1 MLAGLYVTG
10 VTEMYRES
18 FCVVEHLRRGLMPP
32 LCDCDAK
39 AGQVLPLHK
48 ETHGVPHLEAG
59 LPPDMLAKIDQM
71 TRVDKLAHELAGSL
85 LVSKV
90 RDIEHVTGRRERVIC
105 VLRRTLKKGPPRRG
119 LPLLLSHTLFV
130 RQKNSCSSLSRTLPL
145 GRQPWVGNAIECGVE
160 NIYSVGIVAEL
171 WPDGAPKVIG
181 L

>member
-1 MLAGLYVTG
+1 MYSAVYIIHRALLKPYSAIYTL
-10 VTEMYRES
+10 YRES
-18 FCVVEHLRRGLMPP
+18 FCVVEHLRLGLMPP

-105 VLRRTLKKGPPRRG
+105 DK
-119 LPLLLSHTLFV
+119 H
-130 RQKNSCSSLSRTLPL
+130 
-145 GRQPWVGNAIECGVE
+145 
-160 NIYSVGIVAEL
+160 
-171 WPDGAPKVIG
+171 
-181 L
+181 

>member
-1 MLAGLYVTG
+1 MRIPSTVRMPHTPGKVPSPPGDTPPPAPPREPSWAEVRSVLAGLYVTG
-10 VTEMYRES
+10 VTEIYRDS
-18 FCVVEHLRRGLMPP
+18 FCVVEHQRRGLMPP

-105 VLRRTLKKGPPRRG
+105 DK
-119 LPLLLSHTLFV
+119 H
-130 RQKNSCSSLSRTLPL
+130 
-145 GRQPWVGNAIECGVE
+145 
-160 NIYSVGIVAEL
+160 
-171 WPDGAPKVIG
+171 
-181 L
+181 

>member
-18 FCVVEHLRRGLMPP
+18 FCVVEHLRLGLMPP

-71 TRVDKLAHELAGSL
+71 R
-85 LVSKV
+85 
-90 RDIEHVTGRRERVIC
+90 
-105 VLRRTLKKGPPRRG
+105 PG
-119 LPLLLSHTLFV
+119 LTSWRMNYRSWVVACF
-130 RQKNSCSSLSRTLPL
+130 KSSRH
-145 GRQPWVGNAIECGVE
+145 
-160 NIYSVGIVAEL
+160 
-171 WPDGAPKVIG
+171 
-181 L
+181 

>member
-1 MLAGLYVTG
+1 MSSMRIPSTVRMPHTPGKVPSPPGDTPPRAPPREPSWAEVRSVLAGLYVTG

-39 AGQVLPLHK
+39 AGPVLPLHK

-105 VLRRTLKKGPPRRG
+105 DK
-119 LPLLLSHTLFV
+119 H
-130 RQKNSCSSLSRTLPL
+130 
-145 GRQPWVGNAIECGVE
+145 
-160 NIYSVGIVAEL
+160 
-171 WPDGAPKVIG
+171 
-181 L
+181 